1 MKVLLG
7 RMEGKKRRLQ
17 MKSFYS
23 NLYDKSQ
30 LSTFFLDSLCVE
42 LIVSFYWVSIL
53 FHKAGFYKFYF
64 F

>member
-1 MKVLLG
+1 
-7 RMEGKKRRLQ
+7 